1 MQNIGPDNAIRA
13 NSNTGEMILLGN
25 TDSEGRRPFIA
36 IAEDDFEPVN
46 LDWFRNDQAAHDALE
61 EYPDKVEPTLGM
73 VQTLRSELD
82 RELDDIL
89 LEGTDTLRGRYSTNP
104 TSFPFHDSDRAHQEA
119 ELMTHNLNGIRLLA
133 EHLNVIEARLKKDA
147 AA

>member
-36 IAEDDFEPVN
+36 ISEEDFEAPH

-61 EYPDKVEPTLGM
+61 EYPDKVEPTLEM
-73 VQTLRSELD
+73 VQAIRSDLD

-89 LEGTDTLRGRYSTNP
+89 LQGTDTLRGRYSTNP
-104 TSFPFHDSDRAHQEA
+104 TSFPFLSAEAAHHEA
-119 ELMTHNLNGIRLLA
+119 EQMTNSLNGIRLMA
-133 EHLNVIEARLKKDA
+133 DHLNVIEARLKKDA

>member
-36 IAEDDFEPVN
+36 VSEEDFEAPH
-46 LDWFRNDQAAHDALE
+46 LDWFRNDDCAASALE
-61 EYPDKVEPTLGM
+61 EYPDKVEPTLEM
-73 VQTLRSELD
+73 VQAIRSDLD

-104 TSFPFHDSDRAHQEA
+104 TSFPFRDADTAHQEA
-119 ELMTHNLNGIRLLA
+119 EQMVNSLNGIRLMA
-133 EHLNVIEARLKKDA
+133 EHLNVIEARLKKDTA
-147 AA
+147 A